1 MTDDLT
7 RIRQMASRLMVPL
20 LWLHVPVIGLVAW
33 LSGNDWTSACEL
45 AILIDAVMTGAW
57 KLHPTAKSTRLTI
70 AVTYI
75 AMVSL
80 IVVGAKSSYL
90 QIDAH
95 MYFFAALAIL
105 AVYCDRDVVLAGAGA
120 IAVQHLVMNFLA
132 PALIFP
138 GGGNLTRVLL
148 HAAVVILETIALVWI
163 IEQINTALSQAAARL
178 ADSVAAAKAV
188 AAAETEAAAQRSRI
202 ETDRIAAEAL
212 RSTIAEQQSLVVN
225 HIASGLSRLAVGDLE
240 QSIVVPFSAEYE
252 ALRVD
257 FNKAVTQL
265 RGAVTEIG
273 IASSAI
279 DAGNGQ
285 IAAASDDLAR
295 RTEQQAATLEQTAA
309 ALDEIVGVVRNSAD
323 NAKNAR
329 QLVSGTRADAERSGV
344 VVSNAVTAM
353 DGIATS
359 SHQISQIIGVID
371 EIAFQTNLLAL
382 NAGIEAARAGDAGR
396 GFAVVASEVRTL
408 ALRSTDAAREIK
420 LLISN
425 AETEVKNGVSLVN
438 DAGVALE
445 HIFEQVAK
453 IDQVVETIA
462 DAAQDQAGRLGQV
475 NAAINQMD
483 QATQQNAAMVE
494 ETTAAARGLSAET
507 GNLTRL
513 IGRFK
518 IGDAMSTGD
527 TARIA
532 QNNAP
537 VARSSAVLPM
547 RGAKRVVGTTRPAVV
562 QADWVEF

>member
-1 MTDDLT
+1 
-7 RIRQMASRLMVPL
+7 MASRLMVPL

-120 IAVQHLVMNFLA
+120 IAVQHLAMNFFA

-438 DAGVALE
+438 DAGVALK

-462 DAAQDQAGRLGQV
+462 EAAQDQAGRLGQV

-537 VARSSAVLPM
+537 VARSSPVLPV
-547 RGAKRVVGTTRPAVV
+547 RGAKRVVGVTRPAVV